1 MTGEF
6 FSNEEDETQS
16 SSSRSAFCWWRT
28 AQEFQDHA
36 RLKLDLHTLS
46 HLTPRRRL
54 LRELERLALVADQG
68 LDELRHKLLTYRSGD
83 FWLPTGGI
91 SKADM
96 DVPPVITILVLGL
109 SGSGKSS
116 LVNLMYSVLG
126 RSGLIPFAQTSS
138 NVGLHMGSLSLSLS
152 MVSVFL
158 HSGES
163 SNYTTMFLEEHNV
176 LRSVRSG
183 FCVFDTRG
191 LDLNRMREG
200 LEEISSWMADGVRH
214 YQPCSRP
221 EDDATTPP
229 MGCQLSSARFTPRP
243 VNCAVLV
250 VNLAEITKAFNNRDL
265 NPVEATRD
273 LFLCPAIR
281 KSNEKPLL
289 ILTHGDQLKPEER
302 IGGRLKLCEYL
313 GVAEATCIRYTYDS
327 VTSYALTEAVYRVL
341 IQSDRTHLP
350 KRKPRDWL
358 LIFWSW
364 IICSISAFFAFLAY
378 FFSKLGRKNIQR
390 P

>member
-68 LDELRHKLLTYRSGD
+68 LDELRHKLITYHSGD

-96 DVPPVITILVLGL
+96 DVPPVITMLLVGL

-126 RSGLIPFAQTSS
+126 RSGLIPFAQTSR
-138 NVGLHMGSLSLSLS
+138 
-152 MVSVFL
+152 
-158 HSGES
+158 ES
-163 SNYTTMFLEEHNV
+163 SNYTTMFLEEHNA

-183 FCVFDTRG
+183 FCVYDTRG

-229 MGCQLSSARFTPRP
+229 MGCQLSSARFTARP

-250 VNLAEITKAFNNRDL
+250 VNLAEITKAFNNGDL
-265 NPVEATRD
+265 KLAEATRD
-273 LFLCPAIR
+273 LFRCPAIR

-289 ILTHGDQLKPEER
+289 ILTHGD
-302 IGGRLKLCEYL
+302 
-313 GVAEATCIRYTYDS
+313 
-327 VTSYALTEAVYRVL
+327 
-341 IQSDRTHLP
+341 
-350 KRKPRDWL
+350 
-358 LIFWSW
+358 
-364 IICSISAFFAFLAY
+364 
-378 FFSKLGRKNIQR
+378 
-390 P
+390 

>member
-1 MTGEF
+1 MRR
-6 FSNEEDETQS
+6 SLHS

-68 LDELRHKLLTYRSGD
+68 LDELRHKLITYRSGD
-83 FWLPTGGI
+83 FWLPAGGI

-96 DVPPVITILVLGL
+96 AVPPVITILLVGL

-138 NVGLHMGSLSLSLS
+138 NAGLHMGSLSLSLSLS

-183 FCVFDTRG
+183 FCVYDTRG

-200 LEEISSWMADGVRH
+200 LEESRLGWLMGYAIISPVPDQR
-214 YQPCSRP
+214 
-221 EDDATTPP
+221 TTPQRLQW
-229 MGCQLSSARFTPRP
+229 G
-243 VNCAVLV
+243 VNC
-250 VNLAEITKAFNNRDL
+250 
-265 NPVEATRD
+265 
-273 LFLCPAIR
+273 
-281 KSNEKPLL
+281 PL
-289 ILTHGDQLKPEER
+289 Q
-302 IGGRLKLCEYL
+302 
-313 GVAEATCIRYTYDS
+313 DS
-327 VTSYALTEAVYRVL
+327 PRA
-341 IQSDRTHLP
+341 QSIAQC
-350 KRKPRDWL
+350 W
-358 LIFWSW
+358 
-364 IICSISAFFAFLAY
+364 
-378 FFSKLGRKNIQR
+378 
-390 P
+390 